1 MKKSIVFIFGA
12 LLALGACT
20 KTVEIP
26 EGTSDS
32 KALKFRLAVNT
43 PTKGDVAYKG
53 NKANELNQNVVFA
66 SVRKDN
72 GEIQKSYF
80 YNGDPAYGSFS
91 YDDGESKWSLMD
103 PSGKEV
109 KYLPNG
115 SLMDMVV
122 LGRYKD
128 SFDMGSNYYL
138 SSSATDYSEYMDAI
152 DHGFPYMK
160 ERKWTPYVFENSK
173 SIDGKVYF
181 IGVDTYKDQVDVVYS
196 VKNSIAADGTTHTI
210 TLKHAQALININ
222 VQFLSAV
229 PDLDHMCLAFIGPNT
244 PFNSTSYS
252 DYSTMKDFILGYDQV
267 SCKLEDVMSAFM
279 NAAESANLANYYDD
293 YLPLK
298 TVGSFLIDNSLNTP
312 VVGWKFPKL
321 SESDTW
327 ANLKEYNDGLAHYDD
342 GGYAVLSNKEKT
354 YSEFNSSISDCF
366 ADPMNLLDGLE
377 SGGSSFATSTYYQA
391 AGQLIPEQKI
401 VNPWI
406 YFTIDNK
413 TYLTEVNLPKGVWQ
427 AGHVYTYNL
436 TLSFNGLNFKVE
448 VENYESSIE
457 SLVSTL

>member
-20 KTVEIP
+20 KTAEMP
-26 EGTSDS
+26 DGTSDS

-53 NKANELNQNVVFA
+53 SNAYELNQNVVFA

-72 GEIQKSYF
+72 GEIQKSFF
-80 YNGDPAYGSFS
+80 YNNGDPAYGTFS
-91 YDDGESKWSLMD
+91 YDSGESKWSLTD
-103 PSGKEV
+103 PNGVEV
-109 KYLPNG
+109 KYLPKG

-122 LGRYKD
+122 LGRYQGT
-128 SFDMGSNYYL
+128 FDMSPYYL
-138 SSSATDYSEYMDAI
+138 SSSTSDYNDYLDAI
-152 DHGFPYMK
+152 DHGFSYLK
-160 ERKWTPYVFENSK
+160 DRTWTPYVFENSK

-196 VKNSIAADGTTHTI
+196 VENSIAADGSSRTI

-222 VQFLSAV
+222 VQFLSKV
-229 PDLDHMCLAFIGPNT
+229 PDFIDNMCLAFIGANT
-244 PFNSTSYS
+244 SFSSSNYS
-252 DYSTMKDFILGYDQV
+252 DYSTMKDYFLGYGTGGTFLD
-267 SCKLEDVMSAFM
+267 LMSTFM
-279 NAAESANLANYYDD
+279 IDAESENLANYYDD

-312 VVGWKFPKL
+312 VVRWQFPKL
-321 SESDTW
+321 SEAATW
-327 ANLKEYNDGLAHYDD
+327 NNLKDYTDGLGTYDD

-354 YSEFNSSISDCF
+354 YTQFNTSVTDCF
-366 ADPMNLLDGLE
+366 TDPMDLFAGLDT
-377 SGGSSFATSTYYQA
+377 GGSSIATSTYYQA

-406 YFTIDNK
+406 YFTIDGK
-413 TYLTEVNLPKGVWQ
+413 VYLTEVNLPKGVWQ

-436 TLSFNGLNFKVE
+436 TLSFEGPKFTVE
-448 VENYESSIE
+448 VKDYESPIE

>member
-1 MKKSIVFIFGA
+1 MKKSIVFILGA

-20 KTVEIP
+20 KTAEMS

-53 NKANELNQNVVFA
+53 SDASELNQNVVFA

-72 GEIQKSYF
+72 GEISQKSVF
-80 YNGDPAYGSFS
+80 WDNNVTPSIPSAGSFEYS
-91 YDDGESKWSLMD
+91 SDWRLTDGSNEF
-103 PSGKEV
+103 
-109 KYLPNG
+109 KYLPKG

-128 SFDMGSNYYL
+128 NFDMSPYYL
-138 SSSATDYSEYMDAI
+138 SSSISGYSDYLDAI
-152 DHGFPYMK
+152 DHGFPSSNDR
-160 ERKWTPYVFENSK
+160 EWTPYVFEDSK

-196 VKNSIAADGTTHTI
+196 VENNIAPGESRTV

-222 VQFLSAV
+222 VQFLSEV
-229 PDLDHMCLAFIGPNT
+229 PDFIDNMCLAFIGANT
-244 PFNSTSYS
+244 SFSNTSYP
-252 DYSTMKDFILGYDQV
+252 DYSTMKDYILGDDSASDFV
-267 SCKLEDVMSAFM
+267 DVMSHFTTD
-279 NAAESANLANYYDD
+279 AESDNLAYYDD

-312 VVGWKFPKL
+312 VVRWQFPKL
-321 SESDTW
+321 SEADTW
-327 ANLKEYNDGLAHYDD
+327 NNLKDYNDGAGEYEY
-342 GGYAVLSNKEKT
+342 GGYAVLSNKET
-354 YSEFNSSISDCF
+354 NYSEFNSSVSDYF
-366 ADPMNLLDGLE
+366 TVPMDLLDALN
-377 SGGSSFATSTYYQA
+377 SGNSIEASTYYQA

-406 YFTIDNK
+406 YFTIDGK
-413 TYLTEVNLPKGVWQ
+413 AYLTEVNLPKGVWQ

-436 TLSFNGLNFKVE
+436 TLSFNGPKFTVE
-448 VENYESSIE
+448 VKDYESPIE